1 MKFGVDVSYEK
12 VQIFKKTVE
21 RFVKDRPREWVSLV
35 AFRAGAVEQDLGFIK
50 YSIVLQHW
58 ESWQNIAAILNSKA
72 EVTSFSLEVA
82 KQLGCRYTAP
92 PLPVNLNLNAGQAID
107 RDTEGD
113 NQEDAGTGDNFM
125 SSQMGAIASMFQPMQ
140 K

>member
-12 VQIFKKTVE
+12 AQIFNKTVE
-21 RFVKDRPREWVSLV
+21 RFVKDSPREWVSLV
-35 AFRAGAVEQDLGFIK
+35 AFRAGAVEQHLGFIK
-50 YSIVLQHW
+50 YSIVLQHR
-58 ESWQNIAAILNSKA
+58 ESWQNISAILNSKA

-92 PLPVNLNLNAGQAID
+92 PLPVNSNLKLNASQAID

-113 NQEDAGTGDNFM
+113 DQEGG
-125 SSQMGAIASMFQPMQ
+125 SR
-140 K
+140 